1 LHLGRLRALLASV
14 QPRLGV
20 KGLALLGALL
30 VSACAQP
37 KSAQDAGRVR
47 AIVGPDGSQMLH
59 VSCGDDEGLC
69 YQIAGQNCPSGYDVG
84 RTYSQERGQFFVRCR
99 PPNPYGS
106 EWSQRGPNAGPPGTV
121 APPST
126 LTPPPQSAPAAPA
139 GGTAQPSLGSP
150 AASDQHGADKLF
162 DRRD

>member
-1 LHLGRLRALLASV
+1 MHLGRLRALLASV

-69 YQIAGQNCPSGYDVG
+69 YQIAGQSCPSGYDVG
-84 RTYSQERGQFFVRCR
+84 RTHTQERGQFFVRCR
-99 PPNPYGS
+99 PPNPYGAA
-106 EWSQRGPNAGPPGTV
+106 WSQRGPNAGPASPPTP
-121 APPST
+121 PPST
-126 LTPPPQSAPAAPA
+126 PPPASAPTPA
-139 GGTAQPSLGSP
+139 TGGAAQPTLGSP
-150 AASDQHGADKLF
+150 GASDQPGPDKLF